1 MPYGLINIMAKRPLE
16 AGAESLGYT
25 VGECLE
31 LGTNRHAAKDS
42 VEEARA

>member
-1 MPYGLINIMAKRPLE
+1 MPYGLIDIMAKGPLE
-16 AGAESLGYT
+16 AGAEDLCYT